1 MDMILLIL
9 TVICALQSI
18 RARSLLAAAAWLAG
32 TSALVAILLYG
43 LGAPEVAVIELSV
56 GAGLVTV
63 LFVFATSVAGEEAIQ
78 APALIRKPVA
88 WALTAGVMLLLAVY
102 MWQGTLPPAPAQ
114 AATPL
119 PVVFWE
125 LRGIDVLLQLVLIF
139 TAVLTVLAL
148 LVTKPTTVEEAEI
161 LRERSLLAGNGQR
174 QEEPQA
180 APREPVLEP
189 ESEVAPGW

>member
-1 MDMILLIL
+1 MDLALAIL
-9 TVICALQSI
+9 TLICALQSI
-18 RARSLLAAAAWLAG
+18 RARSLLAAATWLAG

-88 WALTAGVMLLLAVY
+88 WALTAGVLLLLAVY
-102 MWQGTLPPAPAQ
+102 MWPARLQPAPVQ
-114 AATPL
+114 AGISL

-125 LRGIDVLLQLVLIF
+125 LRGIDALLQLVLIF

-148 LVTKPTTVEEAEI
+148 LVTKPSAIEEAEI
-161 LRERSLLAGNGQR
+161 LREQALVAGNGHR
-174 QEEPQA
+174 PEERPVTVT
-180 APREPVLEP
+180 EPASEP
-189 ESEVAPGW
+189 ESETAPGW